1 LTRDP
6 REPPLRS
13 LAQLAHSIMTAY
25 VSELIQKGRVDEI
38 KEVMSKGDEVGMHTF
53 DQSLFNLYAAKRISL
68 KDALRFADS
77 HTDLALRVRL
87 SDHQP
92 TTAAA
97 PLTVNETQGA
107 PPHTHT
113 F

>member
-1 LTRDP
+1 
-6 REPPLRS
+6 
-13 LAQLAHSIMTAY
+13 
-25 VSELIQKGRVDEI
+25 
-38 KEVMSKGDEVGMHTF
+38 MSKGDEVGMHTF

-87 SDHQP
+87 SDQQSP
-92 TTAAA
+92 TAA

-113 F
+113 Y